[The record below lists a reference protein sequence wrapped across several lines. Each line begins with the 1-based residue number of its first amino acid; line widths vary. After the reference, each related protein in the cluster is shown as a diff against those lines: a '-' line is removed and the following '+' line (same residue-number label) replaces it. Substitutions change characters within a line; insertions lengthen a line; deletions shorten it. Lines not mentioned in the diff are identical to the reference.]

1 MSNYRT
7 IFQDHHNI
15 EQQTLKNSELLA
27 KLQDAG
33 KFDIHARENRLFL
46 PTSPQFAQP
55 LGITPHSGG
64 PLGAYQYGML
74 ARLDRLQ
81 VTLDGQAAMEGDLAA
96 MDRVAKRVEQLR
108 DTVKVGLINGDLNT
122 NTPLGET
129 PASTSQK
136 VRQFFDNI
144 PAYYQTHIQQI
155 EALKGFSGIDHGWG
169 AIANSESRI
178 VTTLNQIHVDSRP
191 LIRGGDIELQRT
203 GLAVAIAN
211 AHHDGRV
218 VISEPGIRRVELV
231 LGEESAYRIRVPHSQ
246 QGAVSM
252 ELLMGEASARTLVR
266 SGGLLATG
274 ADAIMTARR
283 SAELLE
289 QGNATAAQS
298 EVNHAIARNVGG
310 WAGGASTAMA
320 LGGSGFVPA
329 AVIAADALL
338 LSKAFEKGAD
348 LLDNRAIYHQTDK
361 AGVEWQ
367 FNGRNWERQ
376 AAIDRTPDG
385 HTNPVREAVV
395 ASYEK
400 SQELGAMAS
409 AKAVELALGKAPA
422 PQDPFTI
429 PAQPSDR
436 RGVDNRDWRRNP
448 ETQEWERQ
456 VKTEVTGANE
466 RGSYF
471 TEVASPERAKQLNSE
486 ALSRIEANIATGR
499 EAIAAAYLESH
510 AAQRAQHHGV
520 NVPEAVTLALAKEGV
535 VLGSNNQLYQRNDV
549 GEWVSKGGLA
559 SGNLALELELTNQM
573 RQPSLEQS
581 RENLA
586 AIQALPSPSAAQQ
599 ETNELLHRYRTV
611 GVDLNVNPET
621 QQAIELAVQRTL
633 PSNGVSGPTMQQ
645 LQRNESGQY
654 GFDSPIV
661 HYQVGV
667 DGVAHQVAITSQ
679 DDLRQAWVEIRAQR
693 PDSAPLPDSPEL
705 RIAALSPKE
714 QDAYQQALHEA
725 NRLGAASIDIQ
736 HAASTAVLEARGIRP
751 GNSGTSSSV
760 LDEVVETEVPQHSNA
775 SGQTSPIPAPVSPAT
790 MLSADTIPPSV
801 SPSREQRQPELD
813 ASLPSGTQR
822 NVSKNESPNKNSEIS
837 PDFFIAETHEGHQLK
852 VVAVANSQNSS
863 QLVQESSPAADMSSP
878 ASEKAESTGSQEPL
892 LIRDSAVVVRPMA
905 VSSGD
910 ETRAEQYPQLT
921 AAEVFCQ
928 EHGIVEPVFGES
940 EVGEQLEG
948 RLHEREYSSTSASLE
963 AIEQS
968 EEKLSPSES
977 QSPGSSTH
985 PENAV
990 DLQMRQGKGDL
1001 QDGGQPMQP
1010 GHPDHGL
1017 YLQVRQ
1023 CVVALDAQHGRS
1035 FDAVSERMTASLLVL
1050 AKDNDLDRVDS
1061 VLVSNATAQHPA
1073 GHTVFVVQ
1081 GEPGNPAHLRAA
1093 MPTEQAIKTA
1103 VEESM
1108 QQFEAVSQEA
1118 HQRALANQQE
1128 QQLEDQRVQ
1137 QENQVHAITM
1147 G

>member
-191 LIRGGDIELQRT
+191 LIRGGDFELQRT

-252 ELLMGEASARTLVR
+252 ELLMGEASTRTLVR

-367 FNGRNWERQ
+367 FNGRSWERQ

-422 PQDPFTI
+422 PLDPFTI

-499 EAIAAAYLESH
+499 EATAAAYLESH

-549 GEWVSKGGLA
+549 GEWVSKDGLA

-581 RENLA
+581 RQNLA
-586 AIQALPSPSAAQQ
+586 AIQALPSPSVAQQ
-599 ETNELLHRYRTV
+599 ETNELLHRYRIV

-633 PSNGVSGPTMQQ
+633 SSNGVSGPTMQQ

-661 HYQVGV
+661 HYQIGG

-751 GNSGTSSSV
+751 GSAGTPSSV
-760 LDEVVETEVPQHSNA
+760 LGEVVETEVPQHSNA

-801 SPSREQRQPELD
+801 FPSREQRQPELD
-813 ASLPSGTQR
+813 ASVATGTYKVVPKDESLNENSDTLPAPSITQ
-822 NVSKNESPNKNSEIS
+822 
-837 PDFFIAETHEGHQLK
+837 THEGHRPMT
-852 VVAVANSQNSS
+852 VAVANSQTAS
-863 QLVQESSPAADMSSP
+863 QPDQESTSSADRPLSAAEQVVSIVSPQPLPLRDAVGAVQPMTASCDDTMRAEHRPHLPAA
-878 ASEKAESTGSQEPL
+878 
-892 LIRDSAVVVRPMA
+892 AVFDR
-905 VSSGD
+905 
-910 ETRAEQYPQLT
+910 
-921 AAEVFCQ
+921 
-928 EHGIVEPVFGES
+928 EHGSGEPMVGASAAGEHLDG
-940 EVGEQLEG
+940 V
-948 RLHEREYSSTSASLE
+948 LHERARNLAPLSLE
-963 AIEQS
+963 SMART
-968 EEKLSPSES
+968 EEMLFPQER
-977 QSPGSSTH
+977 QSPPPSTH
-985 PENAV
+985 PDHALHQQV
-990 DLQMRQGKGDL
+990 RQGMNDF
-1001 QDGGQPMQP
+1001 QEGGLPMQP
-1010 GHPDHGL
+1010 GHPDHAL
-1017 YLQVRQ
+1017 YLQVREGIA
-1023 CVVALDAQHGRS
+1023 VLDAKHRRS
-1035 FDAVSERMTASLLVL
+1035 FDVVSERMTASLLVL
-1050 AKDNDLDRVDS
+1050 AKDNDLDRVDA
-1061 VLVSNATAQHPA
+1061 VLVSNATAQHAA
-1073 GHTVFVVQ
+1073 GHTLFVVQ
-1081 GEPGNPAHLRAA
+1081 GEPGNPAHLRAG
-1093 MPTEQAIKTA
+1093 MPTEQAAQTP

-1108 QQFEAVSQEA
+1108 RQFEEVSKEA

-1137 QENQVHAITM
+1137 QENQVHAMSM